1 MNASA
6 LSVRDTLKDKHI
18 LLTGASGF
26 VGKVWLAMVLERVED
41 VGRISILLRKKG
53 LRNAFSRFER
63 MVKQSHV
70 FQGLHEKHGSNFGA
84 WLSERVDVIE
94 GDIGLPGLGLD
105 EETATHIQRSLD
117 VFINCAGLV
126 DFDPDLQDSLQS
138 NVHGALEA
146 ARFTAGCDHAR
157 LLHVSTCF
165 VAGKSEGTIEEV
177 IVADRSPSGQ
187 PLDPRAE
194 LEAAEQALQTI
205 NAALDTPELH
215 SEVAATVQR
224 EIAAK
229 DLDGDNE
236 ALVKN
241 MTQKE
246 WNQHFHRARREEGR
260 RRAEALGYPNI
271 YTYTKHLAEAL
282 LATEPGMPELTIL
295 RPAIVE
301 SAVEF
306 PFPGWTEGFNTSGP
320 LAYLLGTWFRQLPA
334 RKEQPF
340 DVIPVDQ
347 TCKAMTLICA
357 ALIANRH
364 APVYHCGSSDRNRL
378 TIGRALELT
387 QLAHRMH
394 LRRDGASSLNRT
406 LLSRWDAVIEEGPHL
421 LSIPNLRKA
430 ARGVTNLLQKIPGS
444 SPLGAQAQVAVELV
458 AGADKQ
464 LRGVERMLD
473 AFRPFVRDFR
483 QVFVCKAIDQH
494 PALEPEFAFAPER
507 IRWLHYWTEIHMPGL
522 QKWSFPVYEGR
533 AVPRYRPEHPFH
545 IPQDID
551 TSSDQRKREAS

>member
-1 MNASA
+1 MNATPISVQDA
-6 LSVRDTLKDKHI
+6 LRGKHI

-26 VGKVWLAMVLERVED
+26 VGKVWLAMTLERVEEI
-41 VGRISILLRKKG
+41 GKITILLRKKG

-70 FQGLHEKHGSNFGA
+70 FQRLHEAHGPDFGA
-84 WLSERVDVIE
+84 WIARRVEIIE
-94 GDIGLPGLGLD
+94 GDISLPGLGL
-105 EETATHIQRSLD
+105 EPEVATRLRTSLD

-126 DFDPDLQDSLQS
+126 DFDPDLQDALQS

-146 ARFTAGCDHAR
+146 ARFTASCDHAR

-177 IVADRSPSGQ
+177 IVHDRTPLGM
-187 PLDPRAE
+187 PLDPRE
-194 LEAAEQALQTI
+194 EFQKVTEALKAI
-205 NAALDTPELH
+205 NEALDTPALSDEIDDAVQSQIAEQELDKNN
-215 SEVAATVQR
+215 A
-224 EIAAK
+224 
-229 DLDGDNE
+229 
-236 ALVKN
+236 ALVHN
-241 MTQKE
+241 LTRKE
-246 WNQHFHRARREEGR
+246 RSRHFHRARREEGR

-282 LATEPGMPELTIL
+282 LATEPGMPEFTIF

-347 TCKAMTLICA
+347 ACNAMTLTCA
-357 ALIANRH
+357 ALAEGRH

-394 LRRDGASSLNRT
+394 LQREGSSSLERT
-406 LLSRWDAVIEEGPHL
+406 FLSRWDAVVEEGPHL
-421 LSIPNLRKA
+421 LSIPNLRRA
-430 ARGVTNLLQKIPGS
+430 AKGVGNLLKRVPRS
-444 SPLGAQAQVAVELV
+444 APLGAQARLAADFVT
-458 AGADKQ
+458 GADKQ
-464 LRGVERMLD
+464 LGGVERMLD
-473 AFRPFVRDFR
+473 AFRPFIRDFR
-483 QVFVCKAIDQH
+483 QVFVCRAIDAH
-494 PALEPEFAFAPER
+494 PAVEPEFAFAPER

-533 AVPRYRPEHPFH
+533 AVPNFRPAHPFH
-545 IPQDID
+545 IPRDVD
-551 TSSDQRKREAS
+551 TSAIERKREAS